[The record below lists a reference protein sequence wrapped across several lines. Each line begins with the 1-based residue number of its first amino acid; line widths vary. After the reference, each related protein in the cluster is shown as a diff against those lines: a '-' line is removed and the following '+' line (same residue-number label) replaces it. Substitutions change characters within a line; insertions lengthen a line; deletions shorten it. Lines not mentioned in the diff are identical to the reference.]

1 MGMPT
6 TAEWRT
12 MTEMAE
18 VLQLSG
24 MLPRAIVTKE
34 QAVAVIL
41 KGHELG
47 LQPMQSFSSI
57 HVISGKPTASSE
69 FMLGL
74 LAKGGVTWDW
84 IEKGENDQA
93 IIEFRREGFAA
104 VRGTFTKAEAQ
115 QAKLT
120 GKDTWKNYPANM
132 LRARAVANGAR
143 MIGPDLLMGMSY
155 TPEEMG
161 ADVDENEDPTGPSSQ
176 QQQQQQQPPPE
187 AEEAEDLV
195 AVHGPDA
202 GDPVGYAKTTFK
214 TACEGVIANIAD
226 LAMTPSIKDKKDQ
239 AAIVLTGLG
248 FTSLDDVPADYYRR
262 VFDGLKAKRTE
273 IEEKRI
279 VEEDVKAATKLAAN

>member
-6 TAEWRT
+6 TAEWQT
-12 MTEMAE
+12 MIEMAE
-18 VLQLSG
+18 VLKLSG
-24 MLPRAIVTKE
+24 MLPKAIATKE

-161 ADVDENEDPTGPSSQ
+161 ADVDENEDPTDPRLPSEPQPEPPDVGESTPADRANAKAEFLKRSQ
-176 QQQQQQQPPPE
+176 S
-187 AEEAEDLV
+187 
-195 AVHGPDA
+195 
-202 GDPVGYAKTTFK
+202 
-214 TACEGVIANIAD
+214 VIAKID
-226 LAMTPSIKDKKDQ
+226 DQ
-239 AAIVLTGLG
+239 DQVAIVLTTCGYD
-248 FTSLDDVPADYYRR
+248 TLDAVKSEDCRR
-262 VFDGLKAKRTE
+262 VYYALKEKYTE
-273 IEEKRI
+273 IEEKR
-279 VEEDVKAATKLAAN
+279 AASKLAAN